1 MKKNILNVVL
11 SVVIAGLFLVGASF
25 FGKSIMDRQGNLGK
39 GLKVNESIS
48 ENTCYDSPNY
58 FIVTK
63 ADAVIVGNDI
73 LIKQKTNEDQ
83 NIECKY
89 KVAVG
94 DFEILNNRRDGSDL
108 YSYNQFFSYIN
119 DNFLILNEGTGS
131 NRTVR
136 VFDLEKQKD
145 IYSDDYHGE
154 LVLQDNILIYWRAT
168 KDIPNKE
175 NCSRVDEY
183 IKGGMGAQI
192 ETKVSLNLTD
202 LTKKEFEEFRCLQAE

>member
-25 FGKSIMDRQGNLGK
+25 FGKSIMDRQGNLGQ

-58 FIVTK
+58 FIVTRV
-63 ADAVIVGNDI
+63 ASIGDPGDDI
-73 LIKQKTNEDQ
+73 LVKRKTDQ

-89 KVAVG
+89 KVAEG
-94 DFEILNNRRDGSDL
+94 DFEILDNRGDGYDL
-108 YSYNQFFSYIN
+108 YSYSQFFSYIN

-136 VFDLEKQKD
+136 IFDLEKQKD
-145 IYSDDYHGE
+145 IFSDNYHGE
-154 LVLQDNILIYWRAT
+154 LDLQGSTLIYWRAT

-175 NCSRVDEY
+175 NCSKVDEY
-183 IKGGMGAQI
+183 KKGGVGAQI
-192 ETKVSLNLTD
+192 ETKVSLNLID
-202 LTKKEFEEFRCLQAE
+202 FTKKEFEEFKCLQGE